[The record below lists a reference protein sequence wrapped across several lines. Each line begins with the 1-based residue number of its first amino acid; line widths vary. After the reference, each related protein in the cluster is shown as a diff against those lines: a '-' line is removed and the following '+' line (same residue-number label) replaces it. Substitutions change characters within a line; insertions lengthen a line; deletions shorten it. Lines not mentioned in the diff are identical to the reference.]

1 MKTKT
6 FLIAAVLLLT
16 FSAAAFAQATFTVGS
31 IPVTAVA
38 NNGQTEKTGSITFTT
53 IPGSAAV
60 IAGTVTISYGVPI
73 TVPAASISI
82 AQAPAGV
89 FTILAVNNAAGQ
101 LVLSVGASPG
111 AVTATIS
118 GVRVATAGSTLTSLN
133 ASVSTT
139 GNALVAGQTSV
150 QVINSITAPIATVAL
165 PPLTAPTPINAVV
178 GAPFVAPGP
187 GGVTAN
193 LVITEGFLNAF
204 GVMPLTDPTQS
215 NGNRIKITVD
225 APPAG
230 LNLSFPMATTA
241 TSGTWVLSDSAGVAA
256 LAAQVISS
264 TSTSF
269 DVYYSLTVDTSPTAI
284 DSVTIPVTAVNAA
297 GATFPLAAATIK
309 ASATMAPIGTAF
321 GPFGAVLL
329 PPPAGTAS
337 IPRYAASLVGPATLF
352 IINPGTTTLLIPFGS
367 TLAGYDTGIA
377 IVNTTN
383 DPGVI
388 NTGLASAAVAQNGT
402 IKFFFYPGG
411 SGTPF
416 TYTTSASSP
425 GTGLTAGALPAGK
438 TYSVLLSE
446 LLNAAGAPALFSGHI
461 FAVASFTNAH
471 VQYFVTD
478 FKAFTNGAVGLV
490 VAGGRAATPESLGQ

>member
-73 TVPAASISI
+73 TVPAGSISI
-82 AQAPAGV
+82 TQTPAAV
-89 FTILAVNNAAGQ
+89 FSILTVNNAAGQ
-101 LVLSVGASPG
+101 LVLAVAASP
-111 AVTATIS
+111 APVTATIS
-118 GVRVATAGSTLTSLN
+118 GVRVATAGSTLTSLS

-139 GNALVAGQTSV
+139 GNALVAGQTTV

-165 PPLTAPTPINAVV
+165 PPLTAPTAINAVV
-178 GAPFVAPGP
+178 GAVAPG
-187 GGVTAN
+187 VVAN
-193 LVITEGFLNAF
+193 LVITEGFLGAF
-204 GVMPLTDPTQS
+204 GVLPVTDPTQTT
-215 NGNRIKITVD
+215 GNRIRITVD

-230 LNLSFPMATTA
+230 LTLSFPLATVA
-241 TSGTWVLSDSAGVAA
+241 TSGTWVLTDSAGVAA
-256 LAAQVISS
+256 VAAQTITSA
-264 TSTSF
+264 STSF
-269 DVYYSLTVDTSPTAI
+269 DVYYSLTLDTSLTAI
-284 DSVTIPVTAVNAA
+284 DSVTIPVTAVNSF

-309 ASATMAPIGTAF
+309 ASATIAPIGTAF
-321 GPFGAVLL
+321 GAFGAVLTT
-329 PPPAGTAS
+329 P

-352 IINPGTTTLLIPFGS
+352 VVNPGTTTLLIPFLS

-377 IVNTTN
+377 IVNTTS
-383 DPGVI
+383 DPGVA
-388 NTGLASAAVAQNGT
+388 NTGLASAAVAQSGT

-461 FAVASFTNAH
+461 FAVTNFTNAH